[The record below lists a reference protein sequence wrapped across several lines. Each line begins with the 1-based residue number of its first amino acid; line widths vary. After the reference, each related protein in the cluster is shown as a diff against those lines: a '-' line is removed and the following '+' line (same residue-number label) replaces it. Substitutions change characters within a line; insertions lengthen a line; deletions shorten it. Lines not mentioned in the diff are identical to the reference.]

1 MAFHRRAMV
10 LRWGLGATM
19 IISIVAPSLI
29 PAPALA
35 DQISDKKAQAAAL
48 AQKIDADA
56 RQVEV
61 LAEQYNG
68 AQYHLAQVQKQLADA
83 EQGLQAAQAEA
94 ERDRAALAAEAVQ
107 AYVHGGMSDSPTL
120 KTFSGSVDLAVQQGY
135 FRLATSSQ
143 ADALDQL
150 RKSEQVLHDQQV
162 ALQTARQESQAAVA
176 AVAGHQQAVQA
187 AAAASQA
194 TLNQVQGDLVGLV
207 AQQQAD
213 ISAQQQAQARTSL
226 PAAQNK
232 FAAAATANAAPALAA
247 PIVGQAAT
255 APTPAPGA
263 SSSTGGAA
271 TAGTPT
277 SKTAPV
283 PATAA
288 PTTAA
293 PTTAPPTTLAPPK
306 SPSPPPPSSGAAA
319 AVAYARAQ
327 LGKPYQWGAAGP
339 DSFDCSGLTMR
350 AWEAGGVSLAH
361 YAAAQYANTAHVA
374 IANLQPGDL
383 VFFGSD
389 LHHVGLYVGGGQ
401 MIDAPSTGSF
411 VRTDT
416 IYWPDLQPFGGRPS

>member
-19 IISIVAPSLI
+19 ITSIVALSVI
-29 PAPALA
+29 PTLALA

-68 AQYHLAQVQKQLADA
+68 AQYHLAQVQQQLSDA

-94 ERDRAALAAEAVQ
+94 DRNRAALAAEAVQ
-107 AYVHGGMSDSPTL
+107 AYVHGGMTDSPTL

-150 RKSEQVLHDQQV
+150 RKSEQILRDQQV

-176 AVAGHQQAVQA
+176 AVTGHQQAVQA

-194 TLNQVQGDLVGLV
+194 TLNQVQGDLVDLV

-226 PAAQNK
+226 PAAQAKVAATGNGNGVP
-232 FAAAATANAAPALAA
+232 AAAPT
-247 PIVGQAAT
+247 VGQPAT
-255 APTPAPGA
+255 APTPAPGP
-263 SSSTGGAA
+263 SSSSAGGAA

-277 SKTAPV
+277 SRTAITPS
-283 PATAA
+283 TAA

-306 SPSPPPPSSGAAA
+306 NPPPPPSSGAGA

-389 LHHVGLYVGGGQ
+389 LHHVGLYIGGGQ

-416 IYWPDLQPFGGRPS
+416 IYWPDLQPYGGRPS

>member
-1 MAFHRRAMV
+1 MAFHRRAME
-10 LRWGLGATM
+10 LRWGLGATV
-19 IISIVAPSLI
+19 ITSIVALSLI
-29 PAPALA
+29 PAPAFA
-35 DQISDKKAQAAAL
+35 DQISDQKAQAAAL

-68 AQYHLAQVQKQLADA
+68 AQYHLAQVQQQLTDA
-83 EQGLQAAQAEA
+83 EQGLQAAQSDAEH
-94 ERDRAALAAEAVQ
+94 DRAALAAEAVQ
-107 AYVHGGMSDSPTL
+107 AYVHGGLTNSPTL

-143 ADALDQL
+143 VDALDQL
-150 RKSEQVLHDQQV
+150 RKSEQVLHGQQV
-162 ALQTARQESQAAVA
+162 ALQSARQESQAAVA

-194 TLNQVQGDLVGLV
+194 TLNKVQGDLVGLV

-213 ISAQQQAQARTSL
+213 ISAQQQAQAQTSL
-226 PAAQNK
+226 LAAQARL
-232 FAAAATANAAPALAA
+232 AAPGNAAPAAAA
-247 PIVGQAAT
+247 PVAGQVVS
-255 APTPAPGA
+255 APSPSPGA
-263 SSSTGGAA
+263 PSSVGGGGAA
-271 TAGTPT
+271 TAVTPT
-277 SKTAPV
+277 SSTTTAPS
-283 PATAA
+283 TAA

-293 PTTAPPTTLAPPK
+293 PTTAPPTTLASTK
-306 SPSPPPPSSGAAA
+306 SPPPPPPSSGAGA

-327 LGKPYQWGAAGP
+327 LGKAYQWGGAGP

-411 VRTDT
+411 VRTDS
-416 IYWPDLQPFGGRPS
+416 IYWPDLQPYGGRPS